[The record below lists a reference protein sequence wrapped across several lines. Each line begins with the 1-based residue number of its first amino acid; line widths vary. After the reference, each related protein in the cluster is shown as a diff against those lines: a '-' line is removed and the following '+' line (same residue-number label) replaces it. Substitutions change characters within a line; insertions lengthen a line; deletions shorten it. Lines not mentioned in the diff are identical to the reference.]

1 MSETI
6 THKLKINEGLNIYDI
21 ENLINDSYL
30 INDCSFL
37 KCIDTNLSFREGILY
52 PDTYFYKK
60 GMSASEILN
69 ESHARLENYL
79 NNKLK
84 NKSTYTSLNK
94 EEVLIL
100 ASIIEKEAGNDN
112 EKSKIASVFLKR
124 LSIGMR
130 LQADPTI
137 IYGLLPNFDG
147 DIKKSDILDK
157 NNKYNTYM
165 INGLPPTPISISSI
179 SSINAS
185 IDSLPGDYLFFVAD
199 SKTSHYFS
207 KTYEEHLNKIN
218 ELGLNKWK

>member
-1 MSETI
+1 MHLIRSLIICGLLISLSIYAPYKAFFDQVPQNKNLVINIERGDTIYEVFSLFLPINFANKLFLKIYSLRNDINLIQYGEYQIGNKSILDIINLIKSGETI

-37 KCIDTNLSFREGILY
+37 KCINTNLSFREGILY

-100 ASIIEKEAGNDN
+100 ASIIEKEAGND
-112 EKSKIASVFLKR
+112 
-124 LSIGMR
+124 LSLIH
-130 LQADPTI
+130 I
-137 IYGLLPNFDG
+137 
-147 DIKKSDILDK
+147 
-157 NNKYNTYM
+157 
-165 INGLPPTPISISSI
+165 
-179 SSINAS
+179 
-185 IDSLPGDYLFFVAD
+185 
-199 SKTSHYFS
+199 
-207 KTYEEHLNKIN
+207 
-218 ELGLNKWK
+218 